1 MQMEP
6 VEPGA
11 VRLTLT
17 REELLALTNALNEV
31 CNGLELWEFETRM
44 GCTRAE
50 AAKLL
55 RSLGEA
61 CDQLDKN
68 EER

>member
-1 MQMEP
+1 MEP

-31 CNGLELWEFETRM
+31 CNGLELWEFETRV

-61 CDQLDKN
+61 RDQLDKN